1 MVVLGVALT
10 VAVAA
15 GGAWRYGSHAVR
27 LSVDRCAAGLA
38 QEVESVVGTTTN
50 GLGAQLVWYALRGA
64 TSSPLLVAGA
74 CGALA
79 AARAA
84 WGMVLF
90 CAVASL
96 VLRRGALTGAQAA
109 PLSGLM
115 LTLGVGAGAA
125 GYHALRGVGG
135 DGAAWLVAWET
146 LCLSHAFVAYA
157 AAPIIKAVEAAAPE
171 RRGVVQAALVVLLGV
186 GLPVAAGAAPWL
198 RAALDVETLRA

>member
-1 MVVLGVALT
+1 M
-10 VAVAA
+10 
-15 GGAWRYGSHAVR
+15 
-27 LSVDRCAAGLA
+27 
-38 QEVESVVGTTTN
+38 
-50 GLGAQLVWYALRGA
+50 
-64 TSSPLLVAGA
+64 
-74 CGALA
+74 
-79 AARAA
+79 
-84 WGMVLF
+84 
-90 CAVASL
+90 
-96 VLRRGALTGAQAA
+96 
-109 PLSGLM
+109 
-115 LTLGVGAGAA
+115 GAGAA